1 MPEILMHEILLVLG
15 TAAVL
20 FTTTLL
26 RGFQNKS
33 VAGNHKRMAFSG
45 GTIMSALELLVTMT
59 MSIQAAKSENPY
71 IMLLGAFGAGAGWV
85 AGMILH
91 DRMMR
96 KKMAEAKAEK
106 KSRRLR
112 RIRIASRDEIMKV
125 LEEHNLI

>member
-1 MPEILMHEILLVLG
+1 MHELILVLG

-33 VAGNHKRMAFSG
+33 VAGNHKRMAFTG
-45 GTIMSALELLVTMT
+45 GTVMSALEMLVTLT

-85 AGMILH
+85 AGMLLH
-91 DRMMR
+91 DRMM
-96 KKMAEAKAEK
+96 KKKLELARIEK
-106 KSRRLR
+106 KSRRAK
-112 RIRIASRDEIMKV
+112 RIQTAAHAEIIRV

>member
-1 MPEILMHEILLVLG
+1 MHEIVLVLG
-15 TAAVL
+15 TALVL

-33 VAGNHKRMAFSG
+33 VAGNHKRMAFAG
-45 GTIMSALELLVTMT
+45 GTIMSALEMLITLA

-85 AGMILH
+85 AGMLLH
-91 DRMMR
+91 DRMM
-96 KKMAEAKAEK
+96 KKKLELERIEK
-106 KSRRLR
+106 KSRRAK
-112 RIRIASRDEIMKV
+112 RIQKAAHAEILKV